1 MTTAAPKDPSSA
13 QAGTVV
19 CTDIPDPARH
29 DAIQAALEHSDR
41 AVTLIDKLDRAS
53 GGGDV
58 VIVYTPPAEALA
70 HALQNGQ
77 AVAAALA
84 AWTAR
89 SEGVLKFLRR
99 NRRRT
104 QLVPD
109 GAFLETPATWLG
121 GDGSAGK
128 TDEGPEGLPRPDGLY
143 LLLAQEA
150 LRRDRSARKLAEELE
165 ASSVFAE
172 DDPPELDLDAVRA
185 DQTQAL
191 QRLAA
196 LQDEFAAVQEE
207 QEAVLRELV
216 VVQEKAAGARDA
228 HLTAERLE
236 KQLRQDLKN
245 TEAKLLEA
253 QGDKGRLESESRDL
267 SARIEELATNLNAA
281 RQAEGQLRTQN
292 ADLQT
297 ELEAARAARDKRDQ
311 ELGKLTELL
320 TRREGELHDLST
332 RHEAET
338 RAQAEALE
346 ASQAA
351 LHDATRDLQAREQAL
366 AELQTVKKT
375 RDQELGKLTARL
387 KRREDDLAKMYASR
401 SYRITRPFRLLR
413 AALRKG
419 S

>member
-13 QAGTVV
+13 QAGAVV
-19 CTDIPDPARH
+19 CTDIPDPACR
-29 DAIQAALEHSDR
+29 AAVQVALGGADR
-41 AVTLIDKLDRAS
+41 AATLIHKLDGTPEA
-53 GGGDV
+53 GDV

-77 AVAAALA
+77 AVSAALA

-89 SEGVLKFLRR
+89 SERVLKFLRR

-109 GAFLETPATWLG
+109 AAFLETPATWLG

-150 LRRDRSARKLAEELE
+150 LRRDSSARKLVEELE

-172 DDPPELDLDAVRA
+172 EDPPELDLDAIHA

-236 KQLRQDLKN
+236 KQLHQLRQGLES
-245 TEAKLLEA
+245 TEAQLREA
-253 QGDKGRLESESRDL
+253 QRDKGRLEAESRDL
-267 SARIEELATNLNAA
+267 SARIEELAANSNAA
-281 RQAEGQLRTQN
+281 HQAEGQLRTQN
-292 ADLQT
+292 T
-297 ELEAARAARDKRDQ
+297 ELEAAK
-311 ELGKLTELL
+311 T
-320 TRREGELHDLST
+320 
-332 RHEAET
+332 
-338 RAQAEALE
+338 ALE
-346 ASQAA
+346 
-351 LHDATRDLQAREQAL
+351 RD
-366 AELQTVKKT
+366 
-375 RDQELGKLTARL
+375 LGKLTARL

-413 AALRKG
+413 AALRRG
-419 S
+419 N